1 MYLLSGGRV
10 IAIFDFHIGI
20 CSINDLDEDDKLLDI
35 GIDDILE
42 SIFDNH
48 SIVDDVYDEAL
59 RLYVG

>member
-1 MYLLSGGRV
+1 MYLLSGSRV
-10 IAIFDFHIGI
+10 IAVFDFHVGI
-20 CSINDLDEDDKLLDI
+20 CSIYDLDKDDKLLDI

-59 RLYVG
+59 GLYI

>member
-1 MYLLSGGRV
+1 M